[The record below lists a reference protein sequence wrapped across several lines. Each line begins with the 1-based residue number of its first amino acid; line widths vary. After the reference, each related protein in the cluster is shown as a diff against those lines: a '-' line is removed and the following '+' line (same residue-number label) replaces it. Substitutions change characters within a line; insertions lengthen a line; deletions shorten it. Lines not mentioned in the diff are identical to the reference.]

1 MIGTACSTY
10 LIDLTKDADHIDL
23 QMIALVVFF
32 VQNKQMMSFGAN
44 LWLHVGIAHICQQR
58 NTNLFVCQ
66 TDWRK
71 IADHIDLQMLESS
84 VERWYCPYLSVGRC
98 ATGLR
103 EDEYG
108 AVLLSDELVEVRC
121 T

>member
-32 VQNKQMMSFGAN
+32 VQNNQMISFGAN

-71 IADHIDLQMLESS
+71 IADHIDLQMIALL
-84 VERWYCPYLSVGRC
+84 VVFGKNNQMIGF
-98 ATGLR
+98 GLNL
-103 EDEYG
+103 
-108 AVLLSDELVEVRC
+108 LLSAGIVRIC
-121 T
+121 Q